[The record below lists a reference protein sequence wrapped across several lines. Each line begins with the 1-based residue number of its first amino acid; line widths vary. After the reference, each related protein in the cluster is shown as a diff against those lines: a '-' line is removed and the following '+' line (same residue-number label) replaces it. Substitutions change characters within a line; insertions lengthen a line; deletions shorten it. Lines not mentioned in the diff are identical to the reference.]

1 MGISVQNLSFSYG
14 RLPVLHSVSL
24 DAPEGR
30 FSVILGRNGSG
41 KSTLLGLIAGILPYR
56 TGRIVVA
63 GHDLSSLTLGEKARL
78 IGYLPQFHNPVF
90 PFTVED
96 VVLTGRAS
104 YIFALP
110 GRKDRAKTD
119 EVIEKVGIRHLQ
131 RRPYS
136 ELSGGE
142 RQLVMIARVLAQEP
156 KVILLDEPL
165 SHLDLANQVRLLSL
179 IKELVASGL
188 TVVAVLHDPNIAFTW
203 GNFFILIKDG
213 AIRQLDHGE
222 NPWDPST
229 IMDLY
234 GVTVATLSYRDRALV
249 IPL

>member
-188 TVVAVLHDPNIAFTW
+188 TVVAVLHDPNIAFMW
-203 GNFFILIKDG
+203 GDFFILIKDG

-222 NPWDPST
+222 NPWDAST

>member
-14 RLPVLHSVSL
+14 CLPVLHSVSL
-24 DAPEGR
+24 EAPEGR

-41 KSTLLGLIAGILPYR
+41 KSTLLGLIAGLLPYR
-56 TGRIVVA
+56 TGRIVIA

-119 EVIEKVGIRHLQ
+119 EVIEKVGIQHLQ

-142 RQLVMIARVLAQEP
+142 RQLVMVARVLAQEP

-188 TVVAVLHDPNIAFTW
+188 TVVAVLHDPNIAFMW
-203 GNFFILIKDG
+203 GDFFILIKDG

-222 NPWDPST
+222 NPWDAST

-234 GVTVATLSYRDRALV
+234 GVTVEALSYKDRALV

>member
-14 RLPVLHSVSL
+14 KSPVLHDVSL
-24 DAPEGR
+24 DVPEGR

-41 KSTLLGLIAGILPYR
+41 KSTLLKLIAGMLPYR
-56 TGRIVVA
+56 A
-63 GHDLSSLTLGEKARL
+63 GHIAIAGSDINRLTFSEKARM

-104 YIFALP
+104 YVFALP
-110 GRKDRAKTD
+110 GRRDREKTD
-119 EVIEKVGIRHLQ
+119 EAIERVGIRQLQ
-131 RRPYS
+131 RRPYT

-165 SHLDLANQVRLLSL
+165 SHLDLSNQVRLLAL
-179 IKELVASGL
+179 IRELVASGL
-188 TVVAVLHDPNIAFTW
+188 TVVAVLHDPNIAFMY
-203 GNFFILIKDG
+203 GDVFILIKDG
-213 AIRQLDHGE
+213 AIRRLDQGE
-222 NPWDPST
+222 NPWDAST
-229 IMDLY
+229 VMDLY
-234 GVTVATLSYRDRALV
+234 GVPVEALSFRDRALV